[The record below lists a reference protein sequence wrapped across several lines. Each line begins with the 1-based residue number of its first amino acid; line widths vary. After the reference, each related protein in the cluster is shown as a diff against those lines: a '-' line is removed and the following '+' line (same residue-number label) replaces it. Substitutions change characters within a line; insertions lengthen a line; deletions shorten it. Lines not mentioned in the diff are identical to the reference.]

1 LRESKIHP
9 SLRPLS
15 SQVGAQETRQVLEE
29 WLDTIDEG
37 LDPALQAV
45 STALF
50 LEETFGIVLTDAE
63 IDCAV
68 IGTLSGMLSVL
79 ARHCG
84 SL

>member
-1 LRESKIHP
+1 LPESLIQP

-15 SQVGAQETRQVLEE
+15 SQVGARETRRILEE
-29 WLDTIDEG
+29 WLDTIDDE
-37 LDPALQAV
+37 LDPPLQAV

-63 IDCAV
+63 IDFAV

-79 ARHCG
+79 ARHRG

>member
-1 LRESKIHP
+1 VR
-9 SLRPLS
+9 
-15 SQVGAQETRQVLEE
+15 AQETRQVLEE

-63 IDCAV
+63 IDCTV